1 MICPAVTG
9 HAKSRSVQSG
19 MSTTVPPKEP
29 VALPEPKGPLSWLGI
44 VRKRLLWEVKPAVPP
59 RRRRA
64 ASVQKSPLWVRAFV
78 GGGRP
83 LVAVIV
89 MVMCAPGE
97 HHLATLAGWDS
108 RLAWGMAAVLAA
120 YAGIAAAVAGERRKG
135 DPGHG
140 TAAAGAVVS
149 LLLAMAAQPVSHMFV
164 TGHWSAEPVPP
175 AWLVIVVSC
184 APPLVLG
191 HLLHLAATPRATP
204 VPEAVPPVPP
214 VPPGLLNT
222 AEVAELLGISASA
235 VNSRV
240 HRGTLVPVLKDPT
253 LGNLFDPENLG
264 QKVSVQS

>member
-1 MICPAVTG
+1 M
-9 HAKSRSVQSG
+9 K
-19 MSTTVPPKEP
+19 
-29 VALPEPKGPLSWLGI
+29 LPEPTGPLSWLGI
-44 VRKRLLWEVKPAVPP
+44 VRKRLMWEVKPAAPP

-64 ASVQKSPLWVRAFV
+64 TGVQKSPFWVRAFV

-97 HHLATLAGWDS
+97 HHLATLAGWDH

-120 YAGIAAAVAGERRKG
+120 YAGIAAAVAGERTKG
-135 DPGHG
+135 EPGHR

-164 TGHWSAEPVPP
+164 TGHWSAEPQAP

-191 HLLHLAATPRATP
+191 HLLHLAATPRAAA
-204 VPEAVPPVPP
+204 VPEAVPVNPA
-214 VPPGLLNT
+214 VPPGWLNT
-222 AEVAELLGISASA
+222 AELADHLGITPSA

-240 HRGTLVPVLKDPT
+240 SRGTLVPAVKDPT
-253 LGNLFDPENLG
+253 LGNLFDPANLG
-264 QKVSVQS
+264 GKVPAPTP

>member
-1 MICPAVTG
+1 
-9 HAKSRSVQSG
+9 
-19 MSTTVPPKEP
+19 MSTVVPPNDP
-29 VALPEPKGPLSWLGI
+29 VSLPEPKGWLSWLGI

-59 RRRRA
+59 KRRRA
-64 ASVQKSPLWVRAFV
+64 ATVQKSPLWVRGFV

-83 LVAVIV
+83 LVAIIV

-97 HHLATLAGWDS
+97 HHLAVLAGWNYW
-108 RLAWGMAAVLAA
+108 LAWGMAAVLAC

-135 DPGHG
+135 EAGHG

-164 TGHWSAEPVPP
+164 TGHWSAQPQAP

-191 HLLHLAATPRATP
+191 HLLHLAATPRAEA
-204 VPEAVPPVPP
+204 VPGVVPPVPP
-214 VPPGLLNT
+214 VPPGLMNT
-222 AEVAELLGISASA
+222 NEVADLLGITPSA

-253 LGNLFDPENLG
+253 LGNLFDPANLG
-264 QKVSVQS
+264 GKVPAPQTVQP

>member
-1 MICPAVTG
+1 
-9 HAKSRSVQSG
+9 
-19 MSTTVPPKEP
+19 MSTAAPTERPR
-29 VALPEPKGPLSWLGI
+29 LPQPTGWLSWLGI
-44 VRKRLLWEVKPAVPP
+44 VRKRTINNVKPAVISPP
-59 RRRRA
+59 GRRRA
-64 ASVQKSPLWVRAFV
+64 TVPQSPLWVRGFV

-97 HHLATLAGWDS
+97 HHLAVLAGWDS

-140 TAAAGAVVS
+140 TAAVGAVVS
-149 LLLAMAAQPVSHMFV
+149 LALAMAAQPVSHLFV
-164 TGHWSAEPVPP
+164 TGWLSAEPRPP
-175 AWLVIVVSC
+175 WQLVVAVSC

-191 HLLHLAATPRATP
+191 HLLHLAATPRAVP

-214 VPPGLLNT
+214 VPPGWLNT
-222 AEVAELLGISASA
+222 AELATYLGITPSA

-240 HRGTLVPVLKDPT
+240 SRGSLVPAVKDPT
-253 LGNLFDPENLG
+253 LGNLFDPANLG
-264 QKVSVQS
+264 GKVPVQP

>member
-1 MICPAVTG
+1 
-9 HAKSRSVQSG
+9 
-19 MSTTVPPKEP
+19 MSTVVPPKEP
-29 VALPEPKGPLSWLGI
+29 VTLPEPTGPLSWLGI
-44 VRKRLLWEVKPAVPP
+44 VRKRLLWEVKPAAPA

-64 ASVQKSPLWVRAFV
+64 ASVNRTPLWVRAFV

-97 HHLATLAGWDS
+97 HHLAVLAGWDH

-120 YAGIAAAVAGERRKG
+120 YAGIAAAVAGGRRKG

-140 TAAAGAVVS
+140 TAVAGAIVS
-149 LLLAMAAQPVSHMFV
+149 LGLAMAAQPVSHLFV
-164 TGHWSAEPVPP
+164 TGWLSATPRAP
-175 AWLVIVVSC
+175 WLLVLMVSC

-191 HLLHLAATPRATP
+191 HLLHLAATPVSQP

-214 VPPGLLNT
+214 GYMNT
-222 AEVAELLGISASA
+222 AEVADHLGITPSA

-253 LGNLFDPENLG
+253 VGNLFDPANLG
-264 QKVSVQS
+264 GKVPVQP

>member
-1 MICPAVTG
+1 
-9 HAKSRSVQSG
+9 
-19 MSTTVPPKEP
+19 MSTVVPPKDP
-29 VALPEPKGPLSWLGI
+29 VRLPEPTGVLSWLGI
-44 VRKRLLWEVKPAVPP
+44 VRKRLMWEVKPAVPN

-64 ASVQKSPLWVRAFV
+64 ASVNRTPLWVRAFV

-97 HHLATLAGWDS
+97 HHLAVLAGWDH

-120 YAGIAAAVAGERRKG
+120 YAGIAAAVAGGRRKG
-135 DPGHG
+135 DPGHR

-149 LLLAMAAQPVSHMFV
+149 LLLAMAAQPVSHAFV
-164 TGHWSAEPVPP
+164 TGWLSATPRAP
-175 AWLVIVVSC
+175 WLLVVMVSC

-191 HLLHLAATPRATP
+191 HLLHLAATPPSQP

-214 VPPGLLNT
+214 GLMNT
-222 AEVAELLGISASA
+222 AELADHLGITPSA

-240 HRGTLVPVLKDPT
+240 HRGTLVPVVKDQA
-253 LGNLFDPENLG
+253 LGNLFDPANLGG
-264 QKVSVQS
+264 QKVPVQP